1 MKKTKRIGII
11 AISTLLA
18 FTLCSCDMLDGL
30 FNTSSSDANSSESSQ
45 KSTDTSSKDNSQGGN
60 SQGQGSGSN
69 DTRVPEI
76 TFNDGNLT
84 VDAQGNYC
92 LTRTG
97 GQSYTFR
104 CGYNNAPTGFYIT
117 YSLSNQSDSA
127 YCSITADGVLTTK
140 DDFYG
145 TKVVTIKVQMFNA
158 SGSVIASETIL
169 VTIVNPDAPPAL
181 SEFKVVNT
189 KDGSQV
195 SENSAIPLYVG
206 DSLTFKIALDN
217 VDVNGNI
224 AVDSQYATVN
234 GKAIT
239 AVKAGNP
246 NITFS
251 AKDSLNR
258 DYSLTAKL
266 SISNNSLVEIYS
278 PNRGDD
284 FFILNSELFFNNK
297 LKAKFANGTE
307 AAIEQNDTNLS
318 YQIGEVVN
326 DVYKNV
332 TFSYAADG
340 VTKTVT
346 YPVLFSNPT
355 ALTKKE
361 LGFNYKEYGL
371 NMSGIGSGKNFV
383 NSTGNINALV
393 MPVWFSNSSQFFTD
407 AQKEQLIEDVN
418 TVTFSENNDTV
429 YCSLKEYYAQASH
442 GEVNIN
448 GFVTDFY
455 ESSRATTAFSDQS
468 TNTTY
473 NFATEA
479 IDWYIQNYQD
489 RPIAN
494 YDADGNDK
502 IDVAIFLFAGNYY
515 GSVGSNDSYAFNIVF
530 NKIDSGVGA
539 HKYLDSCIFMPIG
552 AFYGYQQKDASRTGQ
567 KSVDDLSVRNADK
580 FLYASEVLAHEMGHS
595 FGCVDLYT
603 HDGHS
608 GTSPEGG
615 YEPTGSTTIMNSAFE
630 GMDPFESNVLEW
642 TKPYVLKADDY
653 EVGQSFDIQL
663 DDFQTSGDNLI
674 LSPSWNAKDSP
685 FDEYMQ
691 LELYSPNGLN
701 AHSHNQVDEVGVRL
715 WHINAALEQHNNG
728 KTGYFPDDGGTTMIA
743 SNHYE
748 TEEDYDIVHLIRNN
762 KQEEYKSS
770 KLFSKEDLFKSGD
783 SFILEDYQTQFK
795 KGPMFDNRN
804 RLGWSFSVKSIFQKL
819 DGSYS
824 CVITMTRVDKTII
837 NFIAESNFEQTFAQP
852 EGNGIDY
859 ASDVFGSGDDLTLI
873 YNFNDATAP
882 SYYEQ
887 SKPISYKG
895 LCLFAAASGNGGSLV
910 ISIKDKAGKQ
920 VLIKKVTVAFNI
932 LTNAVSDFKGFVNG
946 EEVTPTKFTGPE
958 NPYSG
963 YNDYGRVFEV
973 NAQSITLQNKYTGT
987 LDHKS
992 LIDITSIVV
1001 DYSII

>member
-30 FNTSSSDANSSESSQ
+30 FNTSSSDANSTESSQ

-127 YCSITADGVLTTK
+127 YCSITTYGVLATK

-158 SGSVIASETIL
+158 SGSVIANETIL

-206 DSLTFKIALDN
+206 DSLTFKITLDN

-266 SISNNSLVEIYS
+266 AISKNTLSSIYAPNSG
-278 PNRGDD
+278 ND
-284 FFILNSELFFNNK
+284 FFILNNDLIFNGN
-297 LKAKFANGTE
+297 LKAKYANGAE
-307 AAIEQNDTNLS
+307 SVIANDDANLS
-318 YQIGEVVN
+318 YSIGSVA
-326 DVYKNV
+326 DDIYKNV
-332 TFSYAADG
+332 TFSYTSDS

-346 YPVLFSNPT
+346 YKVLFSNPT
-355 ALTKKE
+355 SLNKKK
-361 LGFNYKEYGL
+361 LGYNYKNYGL
-371 NMSGIGSGKNFV
+371 NMSGVGSGENYV
-383 NSTGNINALV
+383 NSTGNVNALV
-393 MPVWFSNSSQFFTD
+393 IPVWFSNSSNFFVDT
-407 AQKEQLIEDVN
+407 QKDQLIEDIN
-418 TVTFSENNDTV
+418 TVMFSENNDTV
-429 YCSLKEYYAQASH
+429 YLSLKEYYAQASH
-442 GEVNIN
+442 GKLNIS
-448 GFVTDFY
+448 GDVTEFY
-455 ESSRATTAFSDQS
+455 ESSRSTTNFTDQE

-473 NFATEA
+473 NFAKEA
-479 IDWYIQNYQD
+479 LEWYSTKHTD
-489 RPIAN
+489 KPIAN
-494 YDADGNDK
+494 YDADGNGK
-502 IDVAIFLFAGNYY
+502 ADVAVFLFAGNYY
-515 GSVGSNDSYAFNIVF
+515 GSGSNTHSYAFNIVF
-530 NKIDSGVGA
+530 NKNDAGVGV
-539 HKYLDSCIFMPIG
+539 HPYLDSCMFVPIG
-552 AFYGYQQKDASRTGQ
+552 AFYGYQKKTASQTGQ
-567 KSVDDLSVRNADK
+567 KSVGDLSVKNANA
-580 FLYASEVLAHEMGHS
+580 FLSASSVLIHEMGHS
-595 FGCVDLYT
+595 LGCVDLYT
-603 HDGHS
+603 QAGHS
-608 GTSPEGG
+608 GIVTEGG
-615 YEPTGSTTIMNSAFE
+615 YEPTGNTTIMNSSFE

-642 TKPYVLKADDY
+642 TDPYILKAEDY

-663 DDFQTSGDNLI
+663 NDFQTSGENVI
-674 LSPSWNAKDSP
+674 LTPNWNAKDSP

-701 AHSHNQVDEVGVRL
+701 ANSERPVNDVGVRL
-715 WHINAALEQHNNG
+715 WHINAALEKNNNG
-728 KTGYFPDDGGTTMIA
+728 KTGYFPDDGSISMIA

-748 TEEDYDIVHLIRNN
+748 TDEDYDIVHLIRNN

-770 KLFSKEDLFKSGD
+770 KLFSAEDLFKTGD
-783 SFILEDYQTQFK
+783 SFILEDYQSQFK
-795 KGPMFDNRN
+795 KGEMFDNRE
-804 RLGWSFSVKSIFQKL
+804 RLGWSFSIKSIFQKQ

-837 NFIAESNFEQTFAQP
+837 NYIAESNMEHLSFTP
-852 EGNGIDY
+852 EGDGTDY
-859 ASDVFGSGDDLTLI
+859 ALDVFGSGDDLNLI
-873 YNFNDATAP
+873 YNYNEATAP
-882 SYYEQ
+882 SWYEQ
-887 SKPISYKG
+887 GKPLSYKG
-895 LCLFAAASGNGGSLV
+895 ICLFSVASGNGGSLV
-910 ISIKDKAGKQ
+910 VSIKNKAGKQ
-920 VLIKKVTVAFNI
+920 VSIKKVTVTYNM
-932 LTNAVSDFKGFVNG
+932 LTNATLTGLVNDQ
-946 EEVTPTKFTGPE
+946 EVTPTRFQGPF
-958 NPYSG
+958 NQYSEQ
-963 YNDYGRVFEV
+963 YDYGRIYEV
-973 NAQSITLQNKYTGT
+973 NAQSITLQNKYTGAT
-987 LDHKS
+987 SYNS
-992 LIDITSIVV
+992 LIDITSIIV